1 MGQVYL
7 AEQASLKR
15 RVAVKILRSDLASN
29 EISRKRFRAE
39 AEAVARLS
47 HANIVQLYQFHDETT
62 PHYMVLEYVD
72 GRNLRDYLA
81 RKGPPDLPLA
91 LSIIWQVT
99 SALQQAAELGIVHRD
114 IKPENIL
121 LTKKG
126 EVKVADFGLSRMLLA
141 NSDAKHLTQTGITM
155 GTPLYMAP
163 EQVEGKPTDHR
174 TDIYSLGVTC
184 YHLLAGQPPFEGE
197 NAFAVALQH
206 VQREPV
212 PLEAMRPDLPPAL
225 CALVHKMLAK
235 KPEDRPQSAGEI
247 LRQLKLLTENTP
259 GTPGEVALSALNLPL
274 APNPIDPDDVYAGTK
289 TAATSRPPRQGGWL
303 LWPALVVGS
312 LALALGGGAL
322 TAMALRP
329 PPEEPDADRPEAPNS
344 TTLETLLGSYKRKE
358 RGYRDLIEETESP
371 GKERENLRRG
381 IQHRID
387 LGLLYLDQVPRDLD
401 RAEELF
407 AAQMKSKVREYE
419 HIGRLGMAMVHAF
432 RDEPEQSNQLLLESL
447 AQARESGLQAM
458 GPNLRWLRMLLSAMD
473 YNKRNCQAQ
482 KLRYPP
488 ELLAYE
494 AALRRVPG
502 VPPVTPP
509 SIPEKPRQ
517 P

>member
-1 MGQVYL
+1 
-7 AEQASLKR
+7 
-15 RVAVKILRSDLASN
+15 
-29 EISRKRFRAE
+29 
-39 AEAVARLS
+39 
-47 HANIVQLYQFHDETT
+47 
-62 PHYMVLEYVD
+62 
-72 GRNLRDYLA
+72 
-81 RKGPPDLPLA
+81 
-91 LSIIWQVT
+91 
-99 SALQQAAELGIVHRD
+99 
-114 IKPENIL
+114 

-212 PLEAMRPDLPPAL
+212 PLEAMRPDLPPSL

-259 GTPGEVALSALNLPL
+259 GTRGDVALSALNLPTL
-274 APNPIDPDDVYAGTK
+274 PAPLDLEAAYAKTQVGT
-289 TAATSRPPRQGGWL
+289 PPKPGRRRAWL

-312 LALALGGGAL
+312 LAVALGGGAL

-329 PPEEPDADRPEAPNS
+329 PPEEPLADRPEAPNS
-344 TTLETLLGSYKRKE
+344 TTLETLLGSYNRKE

-371 GKERENLRRG
+371 GRERENLRRG

-407 AAQMKSKVREYE
+407 AAQQKSKVREYE
-419 HIGRLGMAMVHAF
+419 QIGRLGMAMVHAF
-432 RDEPEQSNQLLLESL
+432 RDEPEKSNQLLMESL
-447 AQARESGLQAM
+447 AQSRETGPLAL
-458 GPNLRWLRMLLSAMD
+458 GPNLRWLRMLLAAMD

-494 AALRRVPG
+494 AGLRRVPG
-502 VPPVTPP
+502 VPPVPP
-509 SIPEKPRQ
+509 PAVPSVPERPRQ